1 MGSPSEGAGS
11 NAPSDSRDS
20 GSDNNKPDKDNFDRA
35 VEDNSQRPDRAPA
48 STPETAAAPDDDEDN
63 NRPDDNG
70 ESSQATNTSAPST
83 PDATEP
89 AEEEE
94 DDRGF
99 FDRAGDFFGGLA
111 RDVQDFT
118 RENPRVD
125 SYGNPVGLVDADG
138 IQRGEVASRVRSSGT
153 SSDDLAEQLGFS
165 SPQDMAAAQSTD
177 FIDDKYQE
185 ELARRAIEE
194 ALDERYGAV
203 PADIQALRGFD
214 NVSIL
219 PANSTVIASDVPPAT
234 VLMDDVAKYGFRTVT
249 KALGP
254 LGVLIDVMTPT
265 PVADGTLTSQN
276 TEASDEKIGG
286 ALDGAEPSTPAKQ
299 GNTRQYEKPG
309 PKEKAAEE
317 ANEDFD
323 NMELDGVRTFPDSSG
338 KPMREGTLPDGRRVK
353 VRETSSDGRPTL
365 EIENRPGERE
375 RTKIRYGDQ

>member
-20 GSDNNKPDKDNFDRA
+20 GSDNNKPDKDSFDRA

-48 STPETAAAPDDDEDN
+48 STPETAAAPDDDEDD

-111 RDVQDFT
+111 RDVQDFS

-125 SYGNPVGLVDADG
+125 SHGNPVGLVDADG

-153 SSDDLAEQLGFS
+153 MGRPRRTARFFLTPGHGSGAEH
-165 SPQDMAAAQSTD
+165 QS
-177 FIDDKYQE
+177 IQ

-194 ALDERYGAV
+194 ALGAYG
-203 PADIQALRGFD
+203 
-214 NVSIL
+214 S
-219 PANSTVIASDVPPAT
+219 ASPDVQQCWPIW
-234 VLMDDVAKYGFRTVT
+234 R
-249 KALGP
+249 
-254 LGVLIDVMTPT
+254 
-265 PVADGTLTSQN
+265 
-276 TEASDEKIGG
+276 SD
-286 ALDGAEPSTPAKQ
+286 
-299 GNTRQYEKPG
+299 
-309 PKEKAAEE
+309 
-317 ANEDFD
+317 
-323 NMELDGVRTFPDSSG
+323 
-338 KPMREGTLPDGRRVK
+338 
-353 VRETSSDGRPTL
+353 RPTTWVL
-365 EIENRPGERE
+365 CRNGQ
-375 RTKIRYGDQ
+375 GQL